1 MINSKFLVLVQFISI
16 GVILYPKKTVTLM
29 PFWWILLLIATVTV
43 LWIFTH
49 NKIGNFNIVPEIKD
63 EAKLIVTGPYKFV
76 RHPMYSSLILFM
88 LGVVLWHFNWI
99 NLLALTIMSIAVI
112 LKAFKEERLWHVND
126 ATYEAYKK
134 RTTMIIPFLL

>member
-112 LKAFKEERLWHVND
+112 LKAFKEEKLWHVND